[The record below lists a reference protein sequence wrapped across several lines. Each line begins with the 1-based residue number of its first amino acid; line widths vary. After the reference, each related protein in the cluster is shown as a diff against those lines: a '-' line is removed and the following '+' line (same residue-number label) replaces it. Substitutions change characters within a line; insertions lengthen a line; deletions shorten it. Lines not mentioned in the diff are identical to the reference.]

1 MVKNKIIQTIRYY
14 KPEIV
19 ENAKSDES
27 LFYLT
32 AHRNL
37 KFELVRSYRDS
48 YGYMLYDLISNRYS
62 HNEIKE
68 IEWESDIDV
77 PLNSKIKIGEK
88 EYLVNDKVYNMDN
101 TITYYVEDAVEKCE
115 NYDELFDVL
124 SNELKLNKKKSYKNL
139 YTIIDRYKK
148 NEWFIENYIYKI
160 KNNETGY
167 EYEIKNHEWYKYEK
181 EYYWDGEMV
190 WIKKN

>member
-1 MVKNKIIQTIRYY
+1 MKNKIVQTVIFY

-19 ENAKSDES
+19 ENVNTNES
-27 LFYLT
+27 LFYLSIYG
-32 AHRNL
+32 NL
-37 KFELVRSYRDS
+37 KFESVRSYHNI
-48 YGYMLYDLISNRYS
+48 YGNRLSDVISNKYS
-62 HNEIKE
+62 HEEIKE
-68 IEWESDIDV
+68 IEWESYIDV
-77 PLNSKIKIGEK
+77 PINSKIKIEEK

-115 NYDELFDVL
+115 NYDELFDIL
-124 SNELKLNKKKSYKNL
+124 SDELKLNKKKSYKNL

>member
-190 WIKKN
+190 

>member
-1 MVKNKIIQTIRYY
+1 MKNKIVQTVIFY

-19 ENAKSDES
+19 ENVNTNES
-27 LFYLT
+27 LFYLSIYG
-32 AHRNL
+32 NL
-37 KFELVRSYRDS
+37 KFESVRSYHNI
-48 YGYMLYDLISNRYS
+48 YGNRLSDVISNKYS
-62 HNEIKE
+62 HEEIKE
-68 IEWESDIDV
+68 IEWESYIDV
-77 PLNSKIKIGEK
+77 PINSKIKIEEK

-115 NYDELFDVL
+115 NYDELFDIL
-124 SNELKLNKKKSYKNL
+124 SDELKLNKKKSYKNL

-190 WIKKN
+190 